1 MPDTYMVELKRQLED
16 YKRLHTTMVAEYR
29 ELEQEFLSMQRL
41 NPTGHGVELW
51 LHRMQQIQR
60 ILDKAGF
67 ERLEE
72 KGRDDEM
79 G

>member
-1 MPDTYMVELKRQLED
+1 MKQYEIERLQ
-16 YKRLHTTMVAEYR
+16 RLHKVLVQEYR
-29 ELEQEFLSMQRL
+29 ELEREFLQMQRL

-60 ILDKAGF
+60 ILQKAGF

-72 KGRDDEM
+72 QR
-79 G
+79 